1 MFRRLGCRPVFD
13 GSAALLNEDFA
24 VSKDVP
30 GKEFSHVVEVD
41 RIGPQGLQMQLEA
54 DQAARTAL
62 AYQLRILGVLSLKAD
77 LKLVPEAL
85 AGHFRLTGQIEA
97 EVEQACVVSLEPV
110 RQRVSE
116 VFVRRFG
123 PETEAK
129 PEAELGE
136 GEAEWLD
143 PDADDPP
150 DPIAGGQIDLGAV
163 VAEELALGLD
173 PYPRRPGA
181 EVPDSYRETAKEGSK
196 ISPFAAL
203 AKLKAT
209 KKD

>member
-1 MFRRLGCRPVFD
+1 
-13 GSAALLNEDFA
+13 
-24 VSKDVP
+24 VSKDEP

-54 DQAARTAL
+54 DQAARVAL
-62 AYQLRILGVLSLKAD
+62 ASQLRILGVLSLKAD
-77 LKLVPEAL
+77 LKLAPEAQ

-97 EVEQACVVSLEPV
+97 EVDQACVVTLEPV
-110 RQRVSE
+110 RQQVSE
-116 VFVRRFG
+116 AFLRRFG

-129 PEAELGE
+129 PEADAVGD
-136 GEAEWLD
+136 EAEWLD

-150 DPIAGGQIDLGAV
+150 DPVIGGQINLGEV
-163 VAEELALGLD
+163 VTEELALALD
-173 PYPRRPGA
+173 PYPRKPGA
-181 EVPDSYRETAKEGSK
+181 EVPDSYRKAAEEGSK

-203 AKLKAT
+203 AKLKTA

>member
-1 MFRRLGCRPVFD
+1 M
-13 GSAALLNEDFA
+13 
-24 VSKDVP
+24 SKDVP

-54 DQAARTAL
+54 GQAARTAL
-62 AYQLRILGVLSLKAD
+62 ARRLRILGIQSLKAD
-77 LKLVPEAL
+77 VNLVPEAL
-85 AGHFRLTGQIEA
+85 AGHYRLTGRISA

-110 RQRVSE
+110 SQQINE
-116 VFVRRFG
+116 VFLRRFG
-123 PETEAK
+123 PETA
-129 PEAELGE
+129 AEIEIGDD
-136 GEAEWLD
+136 EAEWLD

-150 DPIAGGQIDLGAV
+150 DPVIGGLIDIGEV
-163 VAEELALGLD
+163 VAEELALALD
-173 PYPRRPGA
+173 PYPRKQGA
-181 EVPDSYRETAKEGSK
+181 EVPDSYREGAEEGAK

>member
-1 MFRRLGCRPVFD
+1 MP
-13 GSAALLNEDFA
+13 
-24 VSKDVP
+24 KDVP
-30 GKEFSHVVEVD
+30 GPDFSHVVEVD

-54 DQAARTAL
+54 DQAARVAL
-62 AYQLRILGVLSLKAD
+62 ARQLRILGVLSLKAD
-77 LKLVPEAL
+77 LKLVPEAK

-97 EVEQACVVSLEPV
+97 EVEQACVVTLEPV
-110 RQRVSE
+110 RQQVSE
-116 VFVRRFG
+116 GFVRRFG
-123 PETEAK
+123 PETEVR

-136 GEAEWLD
+136 DEAEWLD

-150 DPIAGGQIDLGAV
+150 DPVIGGQINLGEV

-173 PYPRRPGA
+173 PYPRKPGA
-181 EVPDSYRETAKEGSK
+181 EVPDTYREAAEEGAK

>member
-1 MFRRLGCRPVFD
+1 
-13 GSAALLNEDFA
+13 
-24 VSKDVP
+24 VSKDEP

-54 DQAARTAL
+54 DQAARVTVAR
-62 AYQLRILGVLSLKAD
+62 QLRILGVLSLKAD
-77 LKLVPEAL
+77 LKLAPEAK

-97 EVEQACVVSLEPV
+97 QVEQACVVTLEPV
-110 RQRVSE
+110 RQQISE
-116 VFVRRFG
+116 GFIRRFG
-123 PETEAK
+123 PETEAR
-129 PEAELGE
+129 PEAKPGE
-136 GEAEWLD
+136 DEAEWLD

-150 DPIAGGQIDLGAV
+150 DPVIGGQIDLGEV

-173 PYPRRPGA
+173 PYPRKPGA
-181 EVPDSYRETAKEGSK
+181 AVPDTYREAAEEGAK

>member
-1 MFRRLGCRPVFD
+1 MFRRLGRRSVLNAPE
-13 GSAALLNEDFA
+13 GQLNEDFA

-54 DQAARTAL
+54 DQAARAAL
-62 AYQLRILGVLSLKAD
+62 ARRLRILDILSLKAD
-77 LKLVPEAL
+77 LKLAPEAL
-85 AGHFRLTGQIEA
+85 AGHYRLTGRIEA
-97 EVEQACVVSLEPV
+97 EVDQACVVSLEPV
-110 RQRVSE
+110 RQQVNE
-116 VFVRRFG
+116 TFVRRFG
-123 PETEAK
+123 PETEAG
-129 PEAELGE
+129 PEDELGE
-136 GEAEWLD
+136 DEAEWLD

-150 DPIAGGQIDLGAV
+150 DQVVGGLIDLGEV

-173 PYPRRPGA
+173 PYPRKPGA
-181 EVPDSYRETAKEGSK
+181 EVPDTYREVPEEGSK

-203 AKLKAT
+203 AKLKVA

>member
-1 MFRRLGCRPVFD
+1 
-13 GSAALLNEDFA
+13 

-41 RIGPQGLQMQLEA
+41 RIGPQGLQMQLVA
-54 DQAARTAL
+54 DQAARAAL
-62 AYQLRILGVLSLKAD
+62 AKRLRILGVLSLKAD

-85 AGHFRLTGQIEA
+85 AGHYRLTGRIEA
-97 EVEQACVVSLEPV
+97 EVDQACVVSLEPV
-110 RQRVSE
+110 RQQVSE
-116 VFVRRFG
+116 EIVRRFG
-123 PETEAK
+123 PEGAAGSETELDTD
-129 PEAELGE
+129 EAEL
-136 GEAEWLD
+136 LD

-150 DPIAGGQIDLGAV
+150 DPMIGGVIDLGEV

-173 PYPRRPGA
+173 PYPRKPGA
-181 EVPDSYRETAKEGSK
+181 KVPDSYAEMPEEGGK

-203 AKLKAT
+203 AKLKAA

>member
-1 MFRRLGCRPVFD
+1 M
-13 GSAALLNEDFA
+13 
-24 VSKDVP
+24 SKDEP
-30 GKEFSHVVEVD
+30 GRDFSHVVEVD

-62 AYQLRILGVLSLKAD
+62 ARQLRILSVLSLTAD
-77 LKLVPEAL
+77 LKLAPEAQ
-85 AGHFRLTGQIEA
+85 AGHYRLTGQIDA

-116 VFVRRFG
+116 VFQRRFG
-123 PETEAK
+123 PETAAV
-129 PEAELGE
+129 PGVDLGE
-136 GEAEWLD
+136 DEAEWLD

-150 DPIAGGQIDLGAV
+150 DPILSGGIDVGAV

-173 PYPRRPGA
+173 PYPRKAGA
-181 EVPDSYRETAKEGSK
+181 EVPESYRQPAEEGAK

-203 AKLKAT
+203 AKLKSA

>member
-1 MFRRLGCRPVFD
+1 M
-13 GSAALLNEDFA
+13 
-24 VSKDVP
+24 SKDVP

-41 RIGPQGLQMQLEA
+41 RIGPQGLQLQLEA

-62 AYQLRILGVLSLKAD
+62 ARRLRILGVLSLKAE

-85 AGHFRLTGQIEA
+85 AGHFRLTGQLDA

-110 RQRVSE
+110 RQQVSE
-116 VFVRRFG
+116 VFLRRFG
-123 PETEAK
+123 PESAAGTQ
-129 PEAELGE
+129 AEVE
-136 GEAEWLD
+136 DDEAEWLD

-150 DPIAGGQIDLGAV
+150 DPVIGGQIDLGEV

-173 PYPRRPGA
+173 PYPRKPGA
-181 EVPDSYRETAKEGSK
+181 ELPASYREAPEEGGK

-203 AKLKAT
+203 AKLKAA

>member
-1 MFRRLGCRPVFD
+1 M
-13 GSAALLNEDFA
+13 
-24 VSKDVP
+24 SKDVP

-41 RIGPQGLQMQLEA
+41 RIGPQGLQIQLEA
-54 DQAARTAL
+54 DQTARARL
-62 AYQLRILGVLSLKAD
+62 ARRLRILDILSLTAD

-85 AGHFRLTGQIEA
+85 AGHFRLAGQIDA

-110 RQRVSE
+110 RQRISE
-116 VFVRRFG
+116 AIVRRFG
-123 PETEAK
+123 PETTAG
-129 PEAELGE
+129 PEAELDE
-136 GEAEWLD
+136 DEAEWVD

-150 DPIAGGQIDLGAV
+150 DPVIGGLIDVGEV

-173 PYPRRPGA
+173 PYPRKPGA
-181 EVPDSYRETAKEGSK
+181 EVPDTYREAAEEGSK

-203 AKLKAT
+203 AKLKAA

>member
-1 MFRRLGCRPVFD
+1 M
-13 GSAALLNEDFA
+13 
-24 VSKDVP
+24 SKDVP

-41 RIGPQGLQMQLEA
+41 RIGPQGLQIQLEA
-54 DQAARTAL
+54 GQAARAAL
-62 AYQLRILGVLSLKAD
+62 ARRLRILDILSLKAD

-85 AGHFRLTGQIEA
+85 AGHYRLTGQIDA
-97 EVEQACVVSLEPV
+97 EVDQACVVSLEPV
-110 RQRVSE
+110 RQRISE
-116 VFVRRFG
+116 AIVRRFG
-123 PETEAK
+123 PETEAR

-150 DPIAGGQIDLGAV
+150 DPVVGGLIDLGEV

-173 PYPRRPGA
+173 PYPRKPGA
-181 EVPDSYRETAKEGSK
+181 EVPDSYREAAEEGGK
-196 ISPFAAL
+196 IRPFAAL
-203 AKLKAT
+203 AKLKAA

>member
-1 MFRRLGCRPVFD
+1 
-13 GSAALLNEDFA
+13 
-24 VSKDVP
+24 VSKDEP

-41 RIGPQGLQMQLEA
+41 RIGPQGLQLQLEA
-54 DQAARTAL
+54 DQAACGAL
-62 AYQLRILGVLSLKAD
+62 ARRLRILGILSLKAD

-97 EVEQACVVSLEPV
+97 EVDQACVVSLEPV

-116 VFVRRFG
+116 VFQRRFG
-123 PETEAK
+123 PEIEAR
-129 PEAELGE
+129 PASEQG
-136 GEAEWLD
+136 GDEAEWLD
-143 PDADDPP
+143 PEAEDPP
-150 DPIAGGQIDLGAV
+150 DPVVGGQIDLGDV

-173 PYPRRPGA
+173 PYPRRPEA
-181 EVPDSYRETAKEGSK
+181 EVPDSYREAAEEGGK